1 MKLNLNDQI
10 KALLLQAA
18 KDDMATNGEM
28 KALSHYANVAI
39 AEYFKQQTIHK
50 KDAHADKQSKH

>member
-10 KALLLQAA
+10 KELLIQAA
-18 KDDMATNGEM
+18 EQDKAITGEM

-50 KDAHADKQSKH
+50 MKYDQDSRGT

>member
-10 KALLLQAA
+10 KEMLIQAA
-18 KDDMATNGEM
+18 EQDKATTGEM

-39 AEYFKQQTIHK
+39 AEYFKQGNR
-50 KDAHADKQSKH
+50 SKGNNDQDSRST

>member
-10 KALLLQAA
+10 KELLIQAA
-18 KDDMATNGEM
+18 EQDKATTGEM

-50 KDAHADKQSKH
+50 KDTHANKQST